1 MARMMKRMSMKRKNE
16 SRNAKSLSSRMTGGM
31 LVVLMS
37 VSFIFLSGCLWNRTT
52 SHVSCL
58 GYSSEITGF
67 HIWKT
72 ERRSAVYIPDFFYIE
87 YFSWPRR
94 GFMPL
99 LGEFLLRLPTVLLE
113 FPYNSEVTYDR
124 EVVFRNSIW
133 EDCEKGKAISFHNDL
148 GTCTCAVMSL
158 TNNVVVLPFLVRKD
172 ERQFEHLNKPIYDML
187 FVDTD
192 NNLWVRRSLCRET
205 LWSVSYGEDVRTGDA
220 LVMRISLDDGTISP
234 IVVVGEDGS
243 GRLHA
248 ECSLKC
254 FAKDWERDF
263 WLYGLS
269 VFLSDIPEN

>member
-1 MARMMKRMSMKRKNE
+1 MKRKNE

-52 SHVSCL
+52 SRVSCL

-72 ERRSAVYIPDFFYIE
+72 ERRSAVYIPDFFYID
-87 YFSWPRR
+87 
-94 GFMPL
+94 
-99 LGEFLLRLPTVLLE
+99 LLRLPTVLLE

-158 TNNVVVLPFLVRKD
+158 TNNVVVLPFLLRKD

-205 LWSVSYGEDVRTGDA
+205 LWSVSYGEDVRTGD
-220 LVMRISLDDGTISP
+220 V
-234 IVVVGEDGS
+234 
-243 GRLHA
+243 H
-248 ECSLKC
+248 
-254 FAKDWERDF
+254 
-263 WLYGLS
+263 
-269 VFLSDIPEN
+269 